1 MRTPQ
6 RGFVVEFKSGRRQS
20 KVRTNSIWGDTDLK
34 AVAREVDDTVS
45 HPFGSHQATGTPD
58 AGGDIVADP
67 INAGAADERVGDLD
81 VAPALIPATD
91 DAELSVPKQQQT
103 DHRAVDAVVHVEE
116 SQPASQPPASS
127 GRVARKRAKRVSTA
141 ANAKISTGVQ
151 DDQSTP
157 STTLEDPVSFDEVAA
172 LEAENKRLK
181 RLLAKQLHTENLQL
195 RKMLERLTS
204 YEETAP

>member
-157 STTLEDPVSFDEVAA
+157 STTLEDPISFDEVAA

-181 RLLAKQLHTENLQL
+181 RLLAKRLHAENLQL

>member
-127 GRVARKRAKRVSTA
+127 GRVARKRSKRVSTA

-181 RLLAKQLHTENLQL
+181 RLLAKRLHAENLQL

>member
-116 SQPASQPPASS
+116 SQPASQPPASL